1 MIIVAAIGTAF
12 ATVWV
17 YLPWLR
23 WRMRIDDII
32 ANKLASPDKL
42 QVLFSSPTFQQYN
55 KLTRPEYE
63 DVLHG
68 PRYVCER
75 LLATALADVNVQ
87 RRSAAFSTL
96 GSVLAEAG
104 SPALAHEFLGRALG
118 QAVGGK
124 LPADGEQSAVMMVQ
138 QVGSELGLND
148 SQRSVIIGRVREL
161 ARDPAPSDLLGMWV
175 SLVGQIGGPAET
187 ELLLELEDA
196 RDPESFTFGQG
207 SRLMHTRLPILL
219 DHIRRWLD
227 IPVRA
232 LGALDYTILPC
243 TEQGRR
249 LLLDVVLTPGRDPAV
264 RRKAMRLLK
273 RDTHGVERL
282 LSACENPDQRRLLGQ
297 LYGPDQYNLVVWSNG
312 LPAKLDGW
320 AIPTNLGEVKN
331 PDDPRPELRELR
343 IGRDEMHPPWPTL
356 VWGVDPA
363 TWSNVKRR
371 LLDKGESEADAEHI
385 VHEIVEAD
393 LAIVQELSG
402 RHDLITPAEW
412 QTWYRG
418 AAQHAKPIP
427 LRRWLD
433 QMIQHADLMAVK
445 EFDSE
450 INFTHSVGPE
460 LVPVLARLARAAPA
474 GARWRPGQTLLLFA
488 DRTEE
493 APLLIDDIEQ
503 EVRDHPA
510 RFADRNPMP
519 GRILRWRF
527 GVNYFW
533 DVAAWRRW
541 WAGYQRNR
549 SCAARAQPSDSP
561 DRD

>member
-1 MIIVAAIGTAF
+1 MIIVAAIAVAF

-23 WRMRIDDII
+23 WRMRVDGII

-42 QVLFSSPTFQQYN
+42 QVLFSSPTFQRYN
-55 KLTRPEYE
+55 KLTAPEYE

-75 LLATALADVNVQ
+75 LLAAALADRDAQ

-96 GSVLAEAG
+96 GSVLGEAG
-104 SPALAHEFLGRALG
+104 SPALAREFLGRVLEL
-118 QAVGGK
+118 AVGGK
-124 LPADGEQSAVMMVQ
+124 LPADGEQSSIMVVE
-138 QVGSELGLND
+138 QVGLKLGLND
-148 SQRSVIIGRVREL
+148 SQRSAIIGRVREL
-161 ARDPAPSDLLGMWV
+161 ARDPAPGDLLRTWV

-196 RDPESFTFGQG
+196 RDPESLTFGQG
-207 SRLMHTRLPILL
+207 SRLMHSRLPILL

-227 IPVRA
+227 IPIRA
-232 LGALDYTILPC
+232 TGALDYTILPC

-273 RDTHGVERL
+273 RDTHGLELL

-297 LYGPDQYNLVVWSNG
+297 LYGPDHYNTTVWSNG

-320 AIPTNLGEVKN
+320 YLSTDLAEVKN

-343 IGRDEMHPPWPTL
+343 LGRDEMYPPWPTL
-356 VWGVDPA
+356 VWGVAPSS
-363 TWSNVKRR
+363 WSHVKRR
-371 LLDKGESEADAEHI
+371 LLEKGKSEAEAEHI
-385 VHEIVEAD
+385 VHEIAKAD
-393 LAIVQELSG
+393 LAIAQELSG
-402 RHDLITPAEW
+402 RHELITPAEW
-412 QTWYRG
+412 QTWYHE
-418 AAQHAKPIP
+418 AAPNAKLIP
-427 LRRWLD
+427 LRRWID
-433 QMIQHADLMAVK
+433 QMIAHADLMTVK
-445 EFDSE
+445 EFGST
-450 INFTHSVGPE
+450 INLTHSVSPE
-460 LVPVLARLARAAPA
+460 LVPALAQLARAAPP

-488 DRTEE
+488 DRAEE

-510 RFADRNPMP
+510 RFADRNLMP

-533 DVAAWRRW
+533 DVAAWRQW
-541 WAGYQRNR
+541 WKGYQRNL
-549 SCAARAQPSDSP
+549 SSAARAQPSG
-561 DRD
+561 